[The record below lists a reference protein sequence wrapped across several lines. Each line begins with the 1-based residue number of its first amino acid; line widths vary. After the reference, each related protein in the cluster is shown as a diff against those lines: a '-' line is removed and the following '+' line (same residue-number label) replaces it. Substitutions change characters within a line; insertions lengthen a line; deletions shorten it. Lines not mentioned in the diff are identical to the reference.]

1 MSRFTA
7 WMNVALIAT
16 IVALLIPT
24 TNQALAQADDDSN
37 TEDILYLA
45 DGRVLHG
52 QIISETEDEVVFN
65 ITVNRKAN
73 LFAKMTFS
81 MADIESIERDVSFDG
96 QSGQAAKK
104 KKTYRTLASS
114 EDDTDKRGFGRL
126 RASSDAEDVPSFYI
140 VPMKGQMGTDINAE
154 LYKDLIE
161 DIREVNPDYIIIE
174 MKCQDIDDRLSSPLK
189 LEEWGFNDIR
199 FLDVYRD
206 IVNIFRDDLRDIP
219 QVMWIHDSMGISSV
233 LATAWPNMYMKP
245 EARFGGIASVA
256 VHFDIPDEEVHAK
269 YREAYMA
276 LLKGFALN
284 GQYALEIIDAMVI
297 PEYTLSASF
306 KGREVIWDLSR
317 NGEFLVDG
325 NEKATVY
332 FRSKEAEDLL
342 ISDGTAET
350 FDDVALLVG
359 LREYRIVDGR
369 ADEVVERYST
379 GWRRSLKN
387 CKALWND
394 YGMHLGWASGDETLK
409 WLGRAKRD
417 IENILKAMN
426 RYQAVEIRLGVELGL
441 SKFNLTTILEL
452 LKEQIQALRR
462 GQRGGGGGGGR
473 RGGGGLGGG

>member
-16 IVALLIPT
+16 IVALFTPT
-24 TNQALAQADDDSN
+24 TNQALAQADDDQN
-37 TEDILYLA
+37 TEDILYLV

-52 QIISETEDEVVFN
+52 QIISETKDEVVFN

-81 MADIESIERDVSFDG
+81 MTEIESIERDVSFDG
-96 QSGQAAKK
+96 QIDQAAKK
-104 KKTYRTLASS
+104 KKTHRSLSYS

-140 VPMKGQMGTDINAE
+140 VPMKGQMGTDIHAE
-154 LYKDLIE
+154 LYKDLID

-174 MKCQDIDDRLSSPLK
+174 LKCQDSEDRLYTRWGD
-189 LEEWGFNDIR
+189 EEEGFHGSTY
-199 FLDVYRD
+199 LDVYRD
-206 IVNIFRDDLRDIP
+206 LVNIFRDDLRDIP

-233 LATAWPNMYMKP
+233 LATAWENMYMKP
-245 EARFGGIASVA
+245 EARFGGIASAAANFANVA
-256 VHFDIPDEEVHAK
+256 DVEVHAK
-269 YREAYMA
+269 FREAYMA
-276 LLKGFALN
+276 WLKGFAEN
-284 GQYALEIIDAMVI
+284 GKYALEIIDAMVR
-297 PEYTLSASF
+297 PEFTLSASF
-306 KGREVIWDLSR
+306 KGREVVWELSR

-332 FRSKEAEDLL
+332 FRAKEAEDLL

-350 FDDVALLVG
+350 LDDVALLMG
-359 LREYRIVDGR
+359 LREYRVVDGR
-369 ADEVVERYST
+369 SHEVVERYT
-379 GWRRSLKN
+379 KGWRRSLVN

-417 IENILKAMN
+417 LENILKAID
-426 RYQAVEIRLGVELGL
+426 RYEAVEIRL
-441 SKFNLTTILEL
+441 LEDMSL
-452 LKEQIQALRR
+452 KRFDLVTLIEVLKERIQALKK
-462 GQRGGGGGGGR
+462 GQRGGGGR
-473 RGGGGLGGG
+473 RGGGGFSGG